1 MILQEKSPA
10 WHNLRRKGIGGSD
23 APKIMAGDWL
33 ELWELKTGRRQPES
47 LLAVLPVQMGVFTEP
62 LNRAWF
68 EQETG
73 LHVYTEDCAGRV
85 CPDADYMRA
94 NLDGRVSDEDI
105 FEAKHLNAFTDFDD
119 AVRKYW
125 PQLQHNMAVTDT
137 KGCYFSVFMG
147 TLKYE
152 WRRIERDDD
161 YIKELVKREAA
172 FWKHVEDDTAPGAQP
187 QFEFQVHHDDMREV
201 DMEGNN
207 EWAYRAGQWLD
218 HQNAADNFE
227 GAKKGLK
234 GLIEADVKLATGH
247 GVVAKRAKNGAI
259 RISEVK

>member
-47 LLAVLPVQMGVFTEP
+47 LLAVLPVQMGVYTEP

-68 EQETG
+68 EMQTG
-73 LHVYTEDCAGRV
+73 LTVDTKNCASLVHPIFQHMRV
-85 CPDADYMRA
+85 
-94 NLDGRVSDEDI
+94 NLDGRVDALEI

-119 AVRKYW
+119 AVQKYY
-125 PQLQHNMAVTDT
+125 PQLQHNMIATET
-137 KGCYFSVFMG
+137 EGCWFSVFMG

-152 WRRIERDDD
+152 YRLIERDDD
-161 YIKELVKREAA
+161 YGKELVKREAA
-172 FWKHVEDDTAPGAQP
+172 FWKHVEDDTAPGAQ
-187 QFEFQVHHDDMREV
+187 QGFEFQVHHDDMREV
-201 DMEGNN
+201 DMTDSNS
-207 EWAYRAGQWLD
+207 WANYATLWREHKEL
-218 HQNAADNFE
+218 AATFE
-227 GAKKGLK
+227 MAKGELK
-234 GLIEADVKLATGH
+234 SLVEADAKLCFGH
-247 GVVAKRAKNGAI
+247 GVQAKRAKNGAI